1 MGILSFKI
9 ILSFVYV
16 RLGSPKFKS
25 KSLSPYFL
33 EVREDHKEPNASDTN
48 RLEEKRKSGLFTEY
62 HRNSVL
68 KGRKWGRK

>member
-1 MGILSFKI
+1 MSR
-9 ILSFVYV
+9 V
-16 RLGSPKFKS
+16 RIP
-25 KSLSPYFL
+25 LSPYFL